1 VFVMGTAGCTSQLAG
16 SQTGTTTGT
25 TQETTESSGTTEAST
40 EPLRIGVVQP
50 YSGDLSEFGSPM
62 ENGQRLAVKHINAAG
77 GINGRQVELVT
88 EDSGTKPSQGVNAAN
103 KLVENQNVSI
113 IIGAVSSSV
122 TISIAKSVTIPNKIM
137 HISAASSSPL
147 ITTLKDNDYVWRTRT
162 NDRFSAQAM
171 ARVLADKGVQKA
183 AVVHI
188 DNDFG
193 TALADTF
200 EQSFQGTTTAK
211 VGYKKGRSSY
221 RSVLDQAFA
230 DNPEWVVYGGYTQSG
245 KTIMKQWKEGGYGG
259 NWMLHST
266 VMSEDFVTGVGRD
279 VAAGMWGVQ
288 PRPPK
293 GDAVDAFNSEY
304 KNTYPDAPLF
314 RPYTSNSYDA
324 IMSYALA
331 AQKAGT
337 ADPTKVKV
345 NMRPVS
351 NPPGT
356 TVGYESFQQG
366 KTRIGNGNDINY
378 RGPSGAVDY
387 NDAGETAS
395 DMGIFKITASGDPM
409 FKIQRTVPASELV
422 K

>member
-1 VFVMGTAGCTSQLAG
+1 MAGCTGQLAG
-16 SQTGTTTGT
+16 SQTETSGTEETEAATGT
-25 TQETTESSGTTEAST
+25 ESQRATDG
-40 EPLRIGVVQP
+40 EPLKIGVIQP

-62 ENGQRLAVKHINAAG
+62 ENGQRLAIQHINEAG
-77 GINGRQVELVT
+77 GVNGRQVKLVT

-103 KLVENQNVSI
+103 KLVENQGVSI
-113 IIGAVSSSV
+113 ILGAVSSSV
-122 TISIAKSVTIPNKIM
+122 TISIAKSVTIPNGIM

-147 ITTLKDNDYVWRTRT
+147 ITTLDDNDYVWRTRT

-193 TALADTF
+193 TALANTF
-200 EQSFQGTTTAK
+200 EQSFEGTTTAK

-230 DNPEWVVYGGYTQSG
+230 DDPAWVIYGGYTQSG
-245 KTIMKQWKEGGYGG
+245 KTILKQWKEGGYGG

-279 VAAGMWGVQ
+279 IAAGMWGVQ

-293 GDAVDAFNSEY
+293 GSAVEAFNSDY
-304 KNTYPDAPLF
+304 KSKYPDAPLF

-331 AQKAGT
+331 AQKAGST
-337 ADPTKVKV
+337 DPATVKN

-356 TVGYESFQQG
+356 TVGYDSFRNG
-366 KTRIGNGNDINY
+366 KTQLGGGTDINY
-378 RGPSGAVDY
+378 RGPSGTVDY

-395 DMGIFKITASGDPM
+395 DMGIFRITASGDPM
-409 FKIQRTVPASELV
+409 FKQQRTIPASELV